1 MRDLFEK
8 PVANANGQT
17 PAQGSPDALFIRPV
31 MSELFIE
38 TKEWVDCPECK
49 RRIASA
55 RIEENQ
61 LVCPRCRHHFRM
73 DAPRRA
79 DMLLDPVSFLPMPLS
94 HTRVNR
100 LNFPGYDK
108 KLIAYQKKTGMR
120 DALLAGTGCIKG
132 QQAAVGILDYRFLMG
147 SMGAQVGDGLT
158 RLAELALAQR
168 LPLII
173 VSASGGARMHEGIIS
188 LSQMAKV
195 SAAVGRFQQ
204 AGGLFVS
211 VLTDPT
217 TGGVSASFAML
228 GDIIIAERKALIG
241 FAGPRVIQ
249 QTIRKKVP
257 PGFQQAENLMAHGFI
272 DRVVDREELR
282 DLLGQILR
290 IHEKSVL

>member
-8 PVANANGQT
+8 PAEDAT
-17 PAQGSPDALFIRPV
+17 PHGSSDALFIRPV

-38 TKEWVDCPECK
+38 TKEWVDCPGCK

-55 RIEENQ
+55 RLEENQ

-73 DAPRRA
+73 DAPRRIE
-79 DMLLDPVSFLPMPLS
+79 MLMDPVSFVPMPLS

-100 LNFPGYDK
+100 LNFPGYDQ
-108 KLIAYQKKTGMR
+108 KLMEYQKKTGMR
-120 DALLAGTGCIKG
+120 DGLLAGTGTIKG
-132 QQAAVGILDYRFLMG
+132 QPTAIGVLDYRFLMG

-158 RLAELALAQR
+158 RLVEIATAQG

-173 VSASGGARMHEGIIS
+173 VCASGGARMQEGIIA

-195 SAAVGRFQQ
+195 SAAIGRFQQ
-204 AGGLFVS
+204 AGGLYIS

-217 TGGVSASFAML
+217 TGGVSASFAMQ

-257 PGFQQAENLMAHGFI
+257 PELQQAENLLRNGFI

-282 DLLGQILR
+282 DLLGRLLR
-290 IHEKSVL
+290 LHEKSVL

>member
-8 PVANANGQT
+8 PPENGQAS
-17 PAQGSPDALFIRPV
+17 AQGSPDALFIRPV

-38 TKEWVDCPECK
+38 TKEWIDCPECK

-55 RIEENQ
+55 RIEENH

-79 DMLLDPVSFLPMPLS
+79 AMLLDPVSFLPMPLS

-108 KLIAYQKKTGMR
+108 KLIGYQKKTGMR
-120 DALLAGTGCIKG
+120 DALLAGVGCIKG
-132 QQAAVGILDYRFLMG
+132 QQTAIAILDYRFLMG
-147 SMGAQVGDGLT
+147 SMGAQVGDGLA
-158 RLAELALAQR
+158 RIAEMALAQR

-173 VSASGGARMHEGIIS
+173 VSASGGARMQEGIIS

-195 SAAVGRFQQ
+195 SAAIGRLKQ
-204 AGGLFVS
+204 AGGLYIS

-217 TGGVSASFAML
+217 TGGVSASFAMQ
-228 GDIIIAERKALIG
+228 GDIIIAERKALIA
-241 FAGPRVIQ
+241 FAGDVVIQ
-249 QTIRKKVP
+249 QTIRKKLP
-257 PGFQQAENLMAHGFI
+257 PGFRLAENLLQNGFI
-272 DRVVDREELR
+272 DKVVDREELR
-282 DLLGQILR
+282 DLLAQILR
-290 IHEKSVL
+290 LHEKSVL